1 MLVEVLVSPFF
12 ATNCWIIATGKGQ
25 ECVIVDPGI
34 GVPDLTHEINET
46 VLQFNLK
53 PVAVLLTHGHLDH
66 IFSVTPLSKT
76 SSARTAY
83 IHSNDRELL
92 TNPTKALS
100 PESRQWMKE
109 LAQTTGRNSYT
120 EPDDVREIKS
130 GDQLE
135 IAGMNIRV
143 IHAPGHTRGSVIFT
157 IKKEEEEEEE
167 LAVTGDVLFA
177 GAIGRTDLPTGSPE
191 EMEKTLREKV
201 IPLAD
206 HFRVLPGHG
215 PESTMEREKRSNQYL
230 KDIMSGKGL
239 R

>member
-1 MLVEVLVSPFF
+1 M
-12 ATNCWIIATGKGQ
+12 
-25 ECVIVDPGI
+25 DPGI
-34 GVPDLTHEINET
+34 GVPDLTHEISEI
-46 VLQFNLK
+46 VSKFNLK
-53 PVAVLLTHGHLDH
+53 PVAALLTHGHLDH
-66 IFSVTPLSKT
+66 IFSVTPLSNS

-92 TNPTKALS
+92 QDPAKALS
-100 PESRQWMKE
+100 PESREWMKE

-120 EPDDVREIKS
+120 EPDDLREIKS
-130 GDQLE
+130 GDLLE
-135 IAGMNIRV
+135 IAGMSIRV

-157 IKKEEEEEEE
+157 IENAEAA

-201 IPLAD
+201 IPLGD

-215 PESTMEREKRSNQYL
+215 PESVMEREKRSNQYL